1 MMTTNVVYSGMIMII
16 IQHGLIF
23 GLFNQGGVFVELRER
38 VKLALWSCK
47 YHLSLCCSANRKRSS
62 QRCAT
67 SQLSVHVM
75 S

>member
-16 IQHGLIF
+16 IQPGLIF
-23 GLFNQGGVFVELRER
+23 GLFNQGGVFVKLRER
-38 VKLALWSCK
+38 LKLALCYCK
-47 YHLSLCCSANRKRSS
+47 YYLSLCGSANRKRSS

-67 SQLSVHVM
+67 SELSVHVM